1 MTTPHLVYVHGAGP
15 QENRDILKRRL
26 DEHLFGSNQLDR
38 TTLAYYSDL
47 LHDEPGI
54 PGGFADA
61 TGEAAD
67 LEASFLARASV
78 VAAEEAAAAGGPAD
92 GGDGAPQDDR
102 PAPLAGFGFPDPA
115 FLILAHLAS
124 SDVTSYLF
132 GPRADE
138 IRERVRTAVLAHQ
151 PCVVLAHSLGT
162 IVAYDVLAGL
172 PAGTVPVLITAGSP
186 LGLQNVQRRIGDH
199 TGPPAK
205 FPASV
210 GHWHN
215 FADPFD
221 PVAFEGTLADEFVP
235 PGGIDD
241 TVVENRALLNHDLTG
256 YLDTT
261 ELRAAVGA
269 ALAELVGD
277 GHGGGG

>member
-15 QENRDILKRRL
+15 QEHRDILKRRL
-26 DEHLFGSNQLDR
+26 DEHLFGGNQLDR
-38 TTLAYYSDL
+38 TTVAYYSDL
-47 LHDEPGI
+47 LHDEPEI

-67 LEASFLARASV
+67 LEATFLARASV
-78 VAAEEAAAAGGPAD
+78 VAAQEATAGGPAHAGD
-92 GGDGAPQDDR
+92 DGARDDR

-115 FLILAHLAS
+115 FLVLAHLAS

-162 IVAYDVLAGL
+162 IVAYDVLAAL

-186 LGLQNVQRRIGDH
+186 LGLQNVQRRIGDR
-199 TGPPAK
+199 TGPPAR

-210 GHWHN
+210 RRWHN

-221 PVAFEGTLADEFVP
+221 PVAFEGTLADEFLP

-241 TVVENRALLNHDLTG
+241 TMVENRSLLNHDLTG
-256 YLDTT
+256 YLDTA
-261 ELRAAVGA
+261 ELRTAVGA
-269 ALAELVGD
+269 ALAELA
-277 GHGGGG
+277 GGGEG